1 MRSARAWRKKRAIF
15 LLFRA
20 ASARLRWRHCS
31 PARWNMLWLI
41 REAVFDRSVNYVIL
55 KITNKKNMGQETKTK
70 KGKNETGGLTK
81 FFLENI
87 FGIVKSFVDGMF
99 ENAEKAAFVFTRKV
113 IIRAFLIFFI
123 FLGIIFLLIGM
134 ARLLSAEYQFP

>member
-1 MRSARAWRKKRAIF
+1 M
-15 LLFRA
+15 
-20 ASARLRWRHCS
+20 
-31 PARWNMLWLI
+31 
-41 REAVFDRSVNYVIL
+41 E
-55 KITNKKNMGQETKTK
+55 QETKAK

-134 ARLLSAEYQFP
+134 ARLLSAEYQFPGAGEALVGLTVLLVSFVLYAFIKK